1 MRGDTWSQILGC
13 VERLNM
19 STAGIVLI
27 VVAAI
32 FGILVIGAIA
42 EIFTTVGKAFEDFFK
57 SPVSIVIF
65 VVTLLVIFHYIGK

>member
-1 MRGDTWSQILGC
+1 
-13 VERLNM
+13 M

-42 EIFTTVGKAFEDFFK
+42 EIFTAVGGLLKLFKVAHCHRGFCGYTACDF
-57 SPVSIVIF
+57 PPHRE
-65 VVTLLVIFHYIGK
+65 LVGCNPSKES